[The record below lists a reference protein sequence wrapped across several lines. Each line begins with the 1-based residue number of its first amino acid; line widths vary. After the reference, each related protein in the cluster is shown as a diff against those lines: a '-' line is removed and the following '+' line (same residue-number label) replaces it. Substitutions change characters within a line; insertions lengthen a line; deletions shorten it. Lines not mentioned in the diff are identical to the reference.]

1 MPSKAMLRTS
11 GAVGLGLALVTVLIV
26 GGRLSRTGGQ
36 GPGES
41 GADSA
46 GSHKTTARAAAPLL
60 LKEDH
65 SYAPLAR
72 IAKYSGIDSNET
84 EGAVSPRAAFPFD
97 QQKLVWTGQLSVEV
111 KDAEQA
117 VARLETAARELGGY
131 LTGTQLDRQAS
142 GVRSG
147 QLVMRIPA
155 VHYTKAGQS
164 VRGLGKVL
172 SESSNVEDVTK
183 AYADLEAHLKVKR
196 ETERRVRDLLAL
208 RTGTIKDV
216 LEAEKELARIRGEID
231 TMEGERR
238 WYEHQVRFSNI
249 TVSLQEPVPIG
260 LSRPSAWAS
269 LADAF
274 RDSAGILADS
284 LAFLFRAV
292 VYLLPWSLVV
302 LLAALLYRRFR
313 GGHRQSS
320 QPAPIA

>member
-1 MPSKAMLRTS
+1 MPSKAMLRTF
-11 GAVGLGLALVTVLIV
+11 GAVGIGLALVIILIV
-26 GGRLSRTGGQ
+26 GGFSGHTRRQARFEQETGLPSPRGFF
-36 GPGES
+36 S
-41 GADSA
+41 L
-46 GSHKTTARAAAPLL
+46 AAPSVVR
-60 LKEDH
+60 ENRA
-65 SYAPLAR
+65 YAPVASVGLLEKR
-72 IAKYSGIDSNET
+72 DT
-84 EGAVSPRAAFPFD
+84 EGSEGGIGPKAGFPFD
-97 QQKLVWTGQLSVEV
+97 QQKLVWTGHLSVEV

-117 VARLETAARELGGY
+117 IARLETAARELGGY
-131 LTGTQLDRQAS
+131 LTGTQMERQAS

-147 QLVMRIPA
+147 QVVMRIPA

-313 GGHRQSS
+313 GVHRQSS